1 MSLLGPDK
9 AFIKSK
15 SKLNDKMR
23 EEGTFSLILAEN
35 IFLTRKNY
43 PGKRIA
49 RYVPLRQ
56 IPFPLLRGLLFGN
69 FNMYG
74 CG

>member
-49 RYVPLRQ
+49 
-56 IPFPLLRGLLFGN
+56 
-69 FNMYG
+69 
-74 CG
+74 